1 MSFSDDFYDDA
12 GIYIMLDDPDKLK
25 TLIGDKELSEEDIE
39 LFLKCAE
46 QFSSKKIIA
55 YVNSL
60 KK

>member
-12 GIYIMLDDPDKLK
+12 GIYIILDYPDKLK

-46 QFSSKKIIA
+46 QFSSKK
-55 YVNSL
+55 
-60 KK
+60 